1 MLRILFICVLV
12 SAQDDYS
19 SGNITKFLFM
29 VVVAFVK
36 ALPLNQHELNLFQA
50 VEVAVAVAVAVGTIT
65 AQVREDPWRLL
76 KIHPAQRNASGTFLN
91 VVFSIVFNGRKSWKV
106 AGNFRI
112 LMVGPICAGYDY
124 EYGSTDGQD
133 PTQESAGWIVVRRHV
148 LSSSSIKLHLF
159 MCNCV

>member
-50 VEVAVAVAVAVGTIT
+50 VEVEVEVAVVVVVGTIT
-65 AQVREDPWRLL
+65 AQVREDP
-76 KIHPAQRNASGTFLN
+76 
-91 VVFSIVFNGRKSWKV
+91 
-106 AGNFRI
+106 
-112 LMVGPICAGYDY
+112 
-124 EYGSTDGQD
+124 
-133 PTQESAGWIVVRRHV
+133 
-148 LSSSSIKLHLF
+148 
-159 MCNCV
+159 